1 MGIPLLII
9 VGPTAIGKSKL
20 ALDLAIHFG
29 GEIISGDSMQI
40 YKGMNIGTA
49 KLDNIKMHNIPHHL
63 IDIKFPDD
71 SFSVAEFQYMAR
83 KMIEDINSRSKLP
96 IIAGGTGLYIQSVID
111 RYIFEEHKDFNIKN
125 LRNELSH
132 LADDQGVDALYNE
145 LLQIDPKSASKIHP
159 NDKKR
164 ILRAI
169 EYYHSTGKRLSEKVP
184 ASYQPYERYLPT
196 IIGLDMLERKN
207 LYIRIDKRVDEM
219 LEDGLQQEVEALL
232 SSGCSSGS
240 SAMQGLGYRH
250 MNLFLQNKCTLSE
263 ATAELKKDTRRFAK
277 RQLTWFKKDKRVC
290 WFHVDKYA
298 SYELMLKEIIDFA
311 GRTIVKSVE

>member
-9 VGPTAIGKSKL
+9 VGPTAIGKSQL

-71 SFSVAEFQYMAR
+71 SYSVAEFQYMAR
-83 KMIEDINSRSKLP
+83 KMIDDINSRSKLP

-125 LRNELSH
+125 LRNELSR
-132 LADDQGVDALYNE
+132 LADVQGVDALYNE

-159 NDKKR
+159 NDKK
-164 ILRAI
+164 
-169 EYYHSTGKRLSEKVP
+169 EYFE
-184 ASYQPYERYLPT
+184 
-196 IIGLDMLERKN
+196 
-207 LYIRIDKRVDEM
+207 
-219 LEDGLQQEVEALL
+219 LL
-232 SSGCSSGS
+232 STSIL
-240 SAMQGLGYRH
+240 LGNAFPKRFRLLISLMRDIFQLSLVLICLNAKIFTSESTNASTKCLKAVYNKKLR
-250 MNLFLQNKCTLSE
+250 LF
-263 ATAELKKDTRRFAK
+263 
-277 RQLTWFKKDKRVC
+277 
-290 WFHVDKYA
+290 
-298 SYELMLKEIIDFA
+298 
-311 GRTIVKSVE
+311 